1 MTAATVMQRTVM
13 ENRLDREVREGFPGQ
28 VRIEETMREGLELQ
42 CPKGQGV
49 AHPRSQ
55 EKMGCI

>member
-1 MTAATVMQRTVM
+1 M

>member
-1 MTAATVMQRTVM
+1 MV
-13 ENRLDREVREGFPGQ
+13 DSREVREGFPGG
-28 VRIEETMREGLELQ
+28 VRIEETGREGLELQ
-42 CPKGQGV
+42 CPKGRRG